1 MAYSFLKFKNLLSNK
16 KITYLPIRVSNE
28 FTIESGLFKNAVF
41 DTNFPDL
48 SKKNSGTTLTLSL
61 PRKSGFLKSP
71 NRYIK
76 KLTYQVIK
84 KYKYQLIQKDENGD
98 EFDSY
103 IFEFAILGGW
113 VTVNTI
119 LPGTDTPKYYEQNFR
134 SSIVFRVLDNESNDI
149 TTSVFVNSSGISPFE
164 PDEAYYPKG
173 YYYISDLFAKNYIPS
188 YDVNEGTTNSDRC
201 WANYDIRGFDDK
213 IAPINYYILFYYFEN
228 ETNKYLSYCN
238 GYYNDFYPGCLQYSY
253 FANVYSSYNNSGVE
267 YNLNGHAGLSI
278 LSFSTSIQLAYSPV
292 VDSDTDISDDS
303 DEQIKSTDDNSVN
316 YGNGIGEDT
325 TEYIDF
331 PSLTSENPAT
341 KSGLYRMVKMDVEN
355 LTKLSKFLWSTN
367 PLDTLIKVFSKPF
380 DCIVS
385 LQTLPYNVTANT
397 STSELK
403 ILDYSTGVDVYKN
416 VYTSESLSFGICECS
431 ESFGNFLDYETT
443 KVSIF
448 LPYIGMQPLDVQDV
462 MDAVLTLV
470 YNVDNQTGQCV
481 ALLKCTKNNMDVDS
495 ITYSWSGNLANLLPL
510 TGADNTQ
517 YIQGLFNSISSVAV
531 GASGGLI
538 ASSASAGK
546 RAIIGASGGLISNTF
561 NTIMQG
567 DKQIMKSGRLDSNTG
582 NLSIQFPFIKIE
594 RPIWSRP
601 GNYLDMIGQPY
612 FAEETLGNLTGFVK
626 VSEVKS
632 ELNGIPENSRDRIID
647 LLKEGVYI

>member
-1 MAYSFLKFKNLLSNK
+1 MAYSFLKFKNLLSSK
-16 KITYLPIRVSNE
+16 QVTYLPIRVSNE
-28 FTIESGLFKNAVF
+28 FTIESGVFKNAVF
-41 DTNFPDL
+41 DTDFPDL

-61 PRKSGFLKSP
+61 PKKSGFLKSP
-71 NRYIK
+71 NRYFK

-98 EFDSY
+98 EYDSY

-113 VTVNTI
+113 VTANTV
-119 LPGTDTPKYYEQNFR
+119 LPGTDTPKYYEQSFR
-134 SSIVFRVLDNESNDI
+134 SSIVFRVLDDELNDI
-149 TTSVFVNSSGISPFE
+149 TTSVFINSSAVSPFAPE
-164 PDEAYYPKG
+164 GTYYPKG
-173 YYYISDLFAKNYIPS
+173 YYYIGDLFARNYIPS
-188 YDVNEGTTNSDRC
+188 YDVNEGTSDSDRC
-201 WANYDIRGFDDK
+201 WANFNLRGFDDK
-213 IAPINYYILFYYFEN
+213 LAPINYYILFYYFEN
-228 ETNKYLSYCN
+228 ETHKYLSYCN
-238 GYYNDFYPGCLQYSY
+238 GYDNDFFPGSLRYGY
-253 FANVYSSYNNSGVE
+253 FANAYASYNNSGVE
-267 YNLNGHAGLSI
+267 YNLNGHAGLST
-278 LSFSTSIQLAYSPV
+278 LGFNTTIQLSYSPV
-292 VDSDTDISDDS
+292 VDSDTDISNNTDS

-341 KSGLYRMVKMDVEN
+341 KSGLYRLVKMDVAN

-385 LQTLPYNVTANT
+385 LQTLPYNVTANS

-403 ILDYSTGVDVYKN
+403 ILDYSTDVQVYKN
-416 VYTSESLSFGICECS
+416 VYTNESLSFGTCECS

-495 ITYSWSGNLANLLPL
+495 VTYSWSGNLSTQLPL

-517 YIQGLFNSISSVAV
+517 YLQGLFNSISSVAI
-531 GASGGLI
+531 GSSGGVI
-538 ASSASAGK
+538 TNSMYP
-546 RAIIGASGGLISNTF
+546 IF
-561 NTIMQG
+561 NG
-567 DKQIMKSGRLDSNTG
+567 DKQIIKSGRLDSNTG
-582 NLSIQFPFIKIE
+582 NLSIMFPFIKIE
-594 RPIWSRP
+594 RPIWARP

-612 FAEETLGNLTGFVK
+612 FAEDTLGNLSGYVK
-626 VSEVKS
+626 VTEVKS
-632 ELNGIPENSRDRIID
+632 ELNGVPEESRDRIID
-647 LLKEGVYI
+647 LLKDGVYI